1 MKLLNLEALTKSV
14 VKRVVKIGD
23 AEYEIKTVNVQQFL
37 EILDETKEIA
47 LRAEQGDFVMADEV
61 RLTMKVASFA
71 LPNVPFEVIEK
82 LQLDQLQAIV
92 AFAKGED
99 VDGVTVEGEAQKSD
113 EQAGESQEGK

>member
-37 EILDETKEIA
+37 EILDETKALA
-47 LRAEQGDFVMADEV
+47 LRAEQGEFVMPDEV
-61 RLTMKVASFA
+61 RLYMKIAGFA
-71 LPNVPFEVIEK
+71 LPDVSFDVIEN
-82 LQLDQLQAIV
+82 LDLNQLQAIV

-99 VDGVTVEGEAQKSD
+99 VDGVIEEGEAQKTD
-113 EQAGESQEGK
+113 GQAEESQEGK